1 MKNILCPK
9 ARSENLVIQTL
20 PEETLVYDLTTNE
33 AHCLNETAAFVW
45 NNCKGDVS
53 IDEIAKSVE
62 TRFGHAVD
70 ADYVRLAV
78 KQLDDKKLLTESGL
92 GGLTMPSRRE
102 AIKKIGLASAIAIP
116 IVASMVAPQSALAST
131 SCVCVAPADCTGM
144 TGCPSQINCNG
155 VGQCAP

>member
-20 PEETLVYDLTTNE
+20 PDETLVYDLTTNE

-45 NNCKGDVS
+45 NNCKGDIS
-53 IDEIAKSVE
+53 IDEITRSVE

-70 ADYVRLAV
+70 ADFVRLAIN
-78 KQLDDKKLLTESGL
+78 QLDDKNLLTENGLSGVA
-92 GGLTMPSRRE
+92 MPSRRE

-116 IVASMVAPQSALAST
+116 IVASVVAPPNALASL
-131 SCVCVAPADCTGM
+131 SCACVSNADCAIAPGSCM
-144 TGCPSQINCNG
+144 MASCSPG
-155 VGQCAP
+155 GQCI

>member
-45 NNCKGDVS
+45 NNCKGDIS

-78 KQLDDKKLLTESGL
+78 KQLDDKKLLIESGL
-92 GGLTMPSRRE
+92 GGLAMPSRRE

-116 IVASMVAPQSALAST
+116 IVASIVAPPNALASL
-131 SCVCVAPADCTGM
+131 SCACVAPADCATFTSCMSM
-144 TGCPSQINCNG
+144 TNCNPG
-155 VGQCAP
+155 GQCSP